1 MGFLA
6 TSLNGMEEMM
16 DTVTKRSRVHVSSP
30 FADVRVAPV
39 KVNGSQVSNQAIEI
53 RDDQGDWQCLNI
65 HSSAYNLI
73 PNSRVAELTEEILIQ
88 TGTVWTPQREI
99 WTGRYWAKLYRS
111 NLNLDVPE
119 VGDTISL
126 GIRVEN
132 SYDGSCQF
140 RIVLMGFVLSC
151 TNGLVSPK
159 HFSSF
164 TMKHIGNEELDFAMA
179 QSRIRHGVREL
190 EDLLPMV
197 TKLNRIPLTIDLV
210 SQVANETGL
219 PNGEWGHINKLLGGS
234 ETAWDLMQAITH
246 RLSHH
251 GRGRAGIQNEEEIGD
266 YFLGRISSRAA

>member
-1 MGFLA
+1 
-6 TSLNGMEEMM
+6 MEEMM

-111 NLNLDVPE
+111 NLDLDVPE

-126 GIRVEN
+126 GIRIEN

-140 RIVLMGFVLSC
+140 RMVLMGFVLSC

-164 TMKHIGNEELDFAMA
+164 SMRHVGDEELSFGLAA
-179 QSRIRHGVREL
+179 AKIRQGMGEL
-190 EDLLPMV
+190 EGILPLV
-197 TKLNRIPLTIDLV
+197 NRLSRIPLTVDLI
-210 SQVANETGL
+210 SQVANETPL
-219 PNGEWGHINKLLGGS
+219 PNREWGEVCKLLGGS
-234 ETAWDLMQAITH
+234 ETAWDLYQAVTH

-251 GRGRAGIQNEEEIGD
+251 GRGRAGIQNEEQIGD
-266 YFLGRISSRAA
+266 YFLGRIANRAA